1 MATGIRPAASV
12 VIVAAGLVALVW
24 AYVHGGGAEPG
35 PLDKSGPLVLW
46 GLPVAKL
53 CFNAAAACTIGALAL
68 GAYAVPFGEPAFAR
82 IVRFARGAA
91 VLWGVSAAALC
102 VLGFHAVAN
111 TPPFSEGS
119 GALLV
124 SFLAAPGPG
133 RTAAATVLIA
143 AVVVVLCFSVR
154 SRIETFATALVAVAG
169 LVPPVLSSHAAG
181 GVDHADSTVSVAL
194 HVAAAAVWVGG
205 LVTLFFQRRTLA
217 DVGLGTVVSRYSTL
231 ALASFT
237 VLAVSGLLSAWAAIG
252 SLGQLAAP
260 YGSIILAKTAAFV
273 VLGVFGAVQRRA
285 VIGRLQR
292 DPDRV
297 TRPFAVLV
305 VLELVVMAAASGL
318 ATALGRTSPPT
329 GAASAA
335 SASPVLPG
343 PGLREAVSRWE
354 LDPLWTLLC
363 GFAVVLYL
371 AGVWRL
377 RRNGERWPV
386 RRTGFWLVGI
396 AALFTVTN
404 GGLHVYQAELLSVHV
419 LTQMLLTALIPLLL
433 VPAAP
438 LTLAELTIRPE
449 ADGIPSV
456 GGFLRS
462 TVRQLLNAAAA
473 NPVIPALVL
482 AATLVAFYYSP
493 LLEYS
498 ARTQP
503 GYALMTL
510 AALSSGCLFTAAL
523 IRPLERSRP
532 KDAAA
537 RFWVL
542 AGTAALYVVY
552 GQALQAQATVLGQP
566 WETAAGNPWPAS
578 WAATPETGGQFM
590 LILAAVSLAALA
602 IVVLYRSREEHRS
615 ESAQTGADKPS
626 VRNGSG
632 PRVR

>member
-1 MATGIRPAASV
+1 MAMGIRAAAGV
-12 VIVAAGLVALVW
+12 VFVAAGLLSLMW
-24 AYVHGGGAEPG
+24 AYRYGGGGEPG
-35 PLDKSGPLVLW
+35 LLDKSGPLVLW

-68 GAYAVPFGEPAFAR
+68 GTYAVPLGAPAFAR
-82 IVRFARGAA
+82 VIRFARGAA
-91 VLWGVSAAALC
+91 VLWVVFAAGLC
-102 VLGFHAVAN
+102 VLSFHAVAN
-111 TPPFSEGS
+111 TPPFSKGS
-119 GALLV
+119 GTLLV

-143 AVVVVLCFSVR
+143 AVVAVLCFSVR
-154 SRIETFATALVAVAG
+154 SRREAFATALVAVAG

-181 GVDHADSTVSVAL
+181 GVDHADSTVSLAL
-194 HVAAAAVWVGG
+194 HVAAAAVWMGG
-205 LVTLFFQRRTLA
+205 LLTLFVLRRTLA
-217 DVGLGTVVSRYSTL
+217 DVGLGTVVRRYSTL
-231 ALASFT
+231 ALASFS

-252 SLGQLAAP
+252 GLDQLASP
-260 YGSIILAKTAAFV
+260 YGSIVLAKTAALV
-273 VLGVFGAVQRRA
+273 VLGAFGAVQRRA
-285 VIGRLQR
+285 VIARLQR
-292 DPDRV
+292 DPERG

-318 ATALGRTSPPT
+318 AAALGRTSPPT
-329 GAASAA
+329 GAS
-335 SASPVLPG
+335 SASSASVLPG
-343 PGLREAVSRWE
+343 PGIREAVSRWE

-371 AGVWRL
+371 AGVRRL
-377 RRNGERWPV
+377 RHSGERWPV
-386 RRTGFWLVGI
+386 RRTGLWLLGI
-396 AALFTVTN
+396 AVLFMVTN

-419 LTQMLLTALIPLLL
+419 LTQMLLTAVIPLLL

-438 LTLAELTIRPE
+438 LTLAELAIRPE
-449 ADGIPSV
+449 TGATRGA

-462 TVRQLLNAAAA
+462 ALRPLLNAAAA

-503 GYALMTL
+503 GYGLMTL
-510 AALSSGCLFTAAL
+510 AALTSGCLFTAAL
-523 IRPLERSRP
+523 TRPLAPSPP
-532 KDAAA
+532 KA
-537 RFWVL
+537 RVIRFGVL
-542 AGTAALYVVY
+542 AGTAVLYAVY
-552 GQALQAQATVLGQP
+552 GQALQAQAPVLGQP

-578 WAATPETGGQFM
+578 WAAAPETGGQFM

-602 IVVLYRSREEHRS
+602 VVVLFRSREEHRS
-615 ESAQTGADKPS
+615 ERAQVGADKTP
-626 VRNGSG
+626 VQDGSG